1 MFEPISTVKVLME
14 KDIDADKIP
23 VNNVAGCSGI
33 LFCYPSQLSPN
44 SEGNWKPSKA
54 FELTKKGES
63 KLCLNS
69 EKEAKLGNE
78 KNIEWH
84 GFMVF
89 KDGKNDVEIFADI
102 FLEDNRILLLDT
114 TPSVLFNFLVGK
126 DKSLK
131 GRILSDS
138 KVDKNFTNSNK
149 KPMPLL
155 DDYPGILALK
165 LDIMLEEQSSK
176 NIETKPAHRQ
186 FLWKLI
192 NRCPVNEVV
201 ESF

>member
-1 MFEPISTVKVLME
+1 MK
-14 KDIDADKIP
+14 KDIIADKIP
-23 VNNVAGCSGI
+23 VDNLAGCSGI

-54 FELTKKGES
+54 FELTKKGDS

-69 EKEAKLGNE
+69 EMEANLGNE

-102 FLEDNRILLLDT
+102 FLDDSRILLHDT
-114 TPSVLFNFLVGK
+114 TQSVLFNFLIGK
-126 DKSLK
+126 DNSLK
-131 GRILSDS
+131 GKILLDS
-138 KVDKNFTNSNK
+138 KVDNNLTNSIK
-149 KPMPLL
+149 KPRPLL
-155 DDYPGILALK
+155 NDFPGILALK

-176 NIETKPAHRQ
+176 NIETKPTTRK
-186 FLWKLI
+186 FIWKLI
-192 NRCPVNEVV
+192 NKCSINKVV
-201 ESF
+201 DS